1 MKISSVVPEFSPISA
16 HCMDSS
22 TTSFQQ
28 NSRPRLRFPD
38 PAIELDFQDF
48 LTRTGFLPE
57 TDLYLALPFATA
69 AISSLAGFSYVYDSL
84 SEEEFSPAAQ
94 YQLCGLGA
102 CMVLGMAG
110 TVAAYRYRR
119 RRTVEIGLWTVLWL
133 ASSFW
138 FSLLSTSV
146 LSSLVSSPSETQAL
160 PGAVPILLMHLLMIA
175 VFPCKSLA
183 YAFISL
189 TSLLIYTAVNFCVQ
203 TRPRVKVV
211 IEFLLLLIVSL
222 LSLYVMFRFEKAV
235 RRAFVHETA
244 FEKAN
249 RYISGPPVTSPISPA
264 RDVAAALASIHT
276 VLTQAVASAALFPLR
291 SQLLQALSDVEFCS
305 SHLLPDPIPSSEAS
319 RKANLS
325 SSKLADPLSV
335 ELPVY
340 KEEPLAAEIDA
351 EDKEFLRQ
359 NCMQSKA
366 SEFEKQSDIAV
377 PVAVS
382 IDSWAAEYQ
391 LNELQAMLNQL
402 GKNWNFDMF
411 FLQEITNGKAL
422 SVSGRF
428 SLLKYD
434 LNTKYGIADTEA
446 EAYFAA
452 IEGKYKPNPYHNS
465 CHGADV
471 MNSTLYLLLHSDLAT
486 AISSLEMLGLVIGT
500 LCHDVGHGALN
511 NRFLVNSRDSLAI
524 TYNDQSVLEMMH
536 ASVAYSLLQ
545 QESTN
550 ILKNLDNDSWMLVR
564 KVVLRLI
571 LATGIAYSDMSRHF
585 DLLKEFKAS
594 HSAILCTDV
603 SNLDERIRV
612 LEVCIKAADIGH
624 AAKKVELH
632 EKWTFLICEEF
643 FQQGDLEKKL
653 GLPVSTFCDRD
664 NTNIPKVRSKQAQ
677 IGFIQNIVLPL
688 YEALNVFVGSKD
700 IEEMCVEQ
708 LRANMGTWERLH
720 KRKRRFTH
728 LPGDSEE
735 TRPVSDFEALA
746 EKVRGLKRG

>member
-1 MKISSVVPEFSPISA
+1 MKISSVVPEFSPVSA
-16 HCMDSS
+16 HCIDSS

-28 NSRPRLRFPD
+28 NSRSRLRFLD
-38 PAIELDFQDF
+38 PGIELDFQDF

-69 AISSLAGFSYVYDSL
+69 AISSLTGSSYVYDSL
-84 SEEEFSPAAQ
+84 SEEEFSATVQ
-94 YQLCGLGA
+94 YQLCGLGV
-102 CMVLGMAG
+102 CMVLGTAG
-110 TVAAYRYRR
+110 TVAAYRFRH
-119 RRTVEIGLWTVLWL
+119 RRTLEAGLWTALWL

-146 LSSLVSSPSETQAL
+146 SSSLVASPSESQAL
-160 PGAVPILLMHLLMIA
+160 PGAVPVLLMHLLMI
-175 VFPCKSLA
+175 VMFPCRSMA

-189 TSLLIYTAVNFCVQ
+189 TSLLIYTAVNFCIQ

-211 IEFLLLLIVSL
+211 IEFFLLLIVSL

-235 RRAFVHETA
+235 RRAFAHETA

-249 RYISGPPVTSPISPA
+249 RYISGPAAQPLPSSFIPA
-264 RDVAAALASIHT
+264 TDVGTALASIHA
-276 VLTQAVASAALFPLR
+276 VLSQALASAALLPLR
-291 SQLLQALSDVEFCS
+291 SQLLQALTDVEFCS
-305 SHLLPDPIPSSEAS
+305 THLNPPDTSC
-319 RKANLS
+319 KANLS
-325 SSKLADPLSV
+325 SSKLAEAAYSPH
-335 ELPVY
+335 Y
-340 KEEPLAAEIDA
+340 KEESIGVNMDA

-402 GKNWNFDMF
+402 GKSWNFDMF

-428 SLLKYD
+428 NLLKYD
-434 LNTKYGIADTEA
+434 LNTKCRISDTEA
-446 EAYFAA
+446 AAYFTA
-452 IEGKYKPNPYHNS
+452 IEGKYQQNPYHNS

-471 MNSTLYLLLHSDLAT
+471 MHSTLYLLLHSDLAT
-486 AISSLEMLGLVIGT
+486 TISSLEMLGLVIGT

-511 NRFLVNSRDSLAI
+511 NRFLVNSRDALAI

-545 QESTN
+545 QEGTN

-564 KVVLRLI
+564 KVVLKLI
-571 LATGIAYSDMSRHF
+571 LATGEAYSDMSRHF
-585 DLLKEFKAS
+585 ELLKEFKAS

-632 EKWTFLICEEF
+632 EKWTLLVCEEF

-664 NTNIPKVRSKQAQ
+664 NTNIPKVRAK
-677 IGFIQNIVLPL
+677 
-688 YEALNVFVGSKD
+688 
-700 IEEMCVEQ
+700 
-708 LRANMGTWERLH
+708 
-720 KRKRRFTH
+720 
-728 LPGDSEE
+728 
-735 TRPVSDFEALA
+735 
-746 EKVRGLKRG
+746 